1 MVFKFIHLFTDKE
14 DIAIF
19 AKKWFNYLPRMKD
32 TIIYDNTMYIVEDVT
47 FNLNCDTI
55 QIYIR
60 ELDKLNDKQAKT
72 IQYLKTET
80 LDDKNKREQLM
91 R

>member
-1 MVFKFIHLFTDKE
+1 MVFKFIHLFTSKE

-19 AKKWFNYLPRMKD
+19 SKKWFNYLPRMKD

-60 ELDKLNDKQAKT
+60 ELEKLNNKQAKT
-72 IQYLKTET
+72 IQYLKTEPI
-80 LDDKNKREQLM
+80 DDKNKREQLM